1 MRTEA
6 RCDKTFE
13 LWRYCDGH
21 RLWAMHF
28 KGMLAF
34 HLPVTRR
41 VSLAERPCSHRFQGV
56 LKFRITHVRMNL
68 GFIPH
73 TGFTPRKF
81 RFQIWNALESLPL
94 IESGGTMLTYL
105 GGLG

>member
-6 RCDKTFE
+6 PCDKTFE

-41 VSLAERPCSHRFQGV
+41 KL
-56 LKFRITHVRMNL
+56 RITHVRMNL